1 MLYASSANYKV
12 LASSQ
17 ITITDQTDAA
27 NLAGHISIVKG
38 SKSQIYMTG
47 TNSPYVP
54 NWSLSD
60 SHLVIRPYLIASS
73 IFANV
78 EDAQVNPDLFD
89 PWLYPDLSNPGSP
102 SSGAPFINPNQIT
115 WTLIDAAGN
124 RTPINVTTGDDGVED
139 EGQDFGHVYTY
150 LSDRGNK
157 TIKDKRQ
164 LVIKNNIIEKDS
176 IASIEVK
183 FSFRDPFANIFIPVV
198 YSIELS
204 CISTGAGATKAVI
217 NPTNGASF
225 YNGESGTIDEHG
237 RNYLLAVAEYYKD
250 GVLESPTVLEQ
261 LIENNQ
267 ISIEWAIRSGS
278 TPGGWAILDSLNQD
292 TNPFN
297 DEELCYEIC
306 KVTGVT
312 PTGEYQTQKVSRANG
327 ATALKIYRGLIA
339 GMDVIRLTITD
350 DRVSGQESSTIQEY
364 FDYSDPT
371 LVEINSSG
379 GEKLVGG
386 AVGQDKTTLKAVVRH
401 NGKLLADDSP
411 DYGEGEHSAVG
422 IFDYYWYR
430 LSGDSKTTH
439 NMWVD
444 TYGTTHFTDV
454 NSIDY
459 RPKKGLRKM
468 EVGRDHIDKK
478 AIFTL
483 DLVDKQA
490 MARAINRANLLES
503 LPNMI
508 EIQEAKNINLRNGVP
523 ANDRMA
529 IITTAYELKAYNEGR
544 QKILINKFYEKANNK
559 TSNEDK

>member
-1 MLYASSANYKV
+1 MLYASSSNYKV

-17 ITITDQTDAA
+17 ITITDLTDAA
-27 NLAGHISIVKG
+27 NLAGHITIVKG

-47 TNSPYVP
+47 TSSPYVP

-60 SHLVIRPYLIASS
+60 SYLVIRPYLIASN
-73 IFANV
+73 ITKNI
-78 EDAQVNPDLFD
+78 EGLEVNPDLFD
-89 PWLYPDLSNPGSP
+89 PWLYPDLANPGTP

-115 WTLIDAAGN
+115 WTLIDTAGT
-124 RTPINVTTGDDGVED
+124 RFPITVSTESNGTET
-139 EGQDFGHVYTY
+139 EGQDFGHIYTY
-150 LSDRGNK
+150 TTDKGSK

-164 LVIKNNIIEKDS
+164 LVIKNNIIEKDM

-183 FSFRDPFANIFIPVV
+183 FSFRDPYANLFIPVV

-204 CISTGAGATKAVI
+204 CISTGAGATKALI

-225 YNGESGTIDEHG
+225 YNGESGTIDEEG

-250 GVLESPTVLEQ
+250 GVLETPVMLEQ

-267 ISIEWAIRSGS
+267 LSIEWAIRSGS

-312 PTGEYQTQKVSRANG
+312 SSGEYQTQKTSRANG

-350 DRVSGQESSTIQEY
+350 DRMNGQTASAIQEY
-364 FDYSDPT
+364 YDYTDPT
-371 LVEINSSG
+371 LVTIDSSG

-386 AVGQDKTTLKAVVRH
+386 AVGQDKTVLKAVVRH
-401 NGKLLADDSP
+401 NGKLLADDAP
-411 DYGEGEHSAVG
+411 DYGEGEHAALG

-430 LSGDSKTTH
+430 LSGDSRVTH
-439 NMWVD
+439 NMWLD
-444 TYGTTHFTDV
+444 KSGDIHFTDSNTV
-454 NSIDY
+454 DY
-459 RPKKGLRKM
+459 RPKTGARRM
-468 EVGRDHIDKK
+468 EVNRDHIDKK
-478 AIFTL
+478 AIFVL

-490 MARAINRANLLES
+490 MARAINRANLLAS

-508 EIQEAKNINLRNGVP
+508 EIQEAKNINLKNGVP

-529 IITTAYELKAYNEGR
+529 IITTAYELKAYNETI
-544 QKILINKFYEKANNK
+544 QKALIERFYEKANK
-559 TSNEDK
+559 K

>member
-1 MLYASSANYKV
+1 MLYASSSNYKV

-27 NLAGHISIVKG
+27 NLAGHMTIVKG
-38 SKSQIYMTG
+38 SKSQVYMTG
-47 TNSPYVP
+47 TSSPFVP

-60 SHLVIRPYLIASS
+60 GYLVIRPYLIASN
-73 IFANV
+73 ITKNV
-78 EDAQVNPDLFD
+78 DGLEVNPDLFD
-89 PWLYPDLSNPGSP
+89 PWLYPDLANPGNP
-102 SSGAPFINPNQIT
+102 SSGVPFINPNQIT
-115 WTLIDAAGN
+115 WAIIDTAGN
-124 RTPINVTTGDDGVED
+124 RTPINVSTENNGIET
-139 EGQDFGHVYTY
+139 EGQDFGHIYTY
-150 LSDRGNK
+150 TSNKGSK

-164 LVIKNNIIEKDS
+164 LVIKNNILEKDS

-183 FSFRDPFANIFIPVV
+183 FSFRDPYANIFIPVV
-198 YSIELS
+198 YNIELS

-217 NPTNGASF
+217 NATNGASF

-250 GVLESPTVLEQ
+250 GVLESPTMLEQ

-267 ISIEWAIRSGS
+267 LSIEWAIRSGS

-297 DEELCYEIC
+297 DDELCYEIC

-312 PTGEYQTQKVSRANG
+312 SSGEYQTQKTSRANG

-350 DRVSGQESSTIQEY
+350 DRMNGQTASTIQEY
-364 FDYSDPT
+364 FDYTDPT
-371 LVEINSSG
+371 LVTIDSSG

-386 AVGQDKTTLKAVVRH
+386 SVGQDKTVLKAVVRH

-411 DYGEGEHSAVG
+411 DYGEGENAALG

-430 LSGDSKTTH
+430 LSGDSKVTH
-439 NMWVD
+439 NMWLD
-444 TYGTTHFTDV
+444 SYGDMHFTDSTTV
-454 NSIDY
+454 DY
-459 RPKKGLRKM
+459 RPKTGARRM
-468 EVGRDHIDKK
+468 EVTRDHIDKK
-478 AIFTL
+478 ALFTL

-508 EIQEAKNINLRNGVP
+508 EIQEAKNINLKNGVP

-529 IITTAYELKAYNEGR
+529 IITTAYELKAYNETI
-544 QKILINKFYEKANNK
+544 QKTLVNRFYEKANK
-559 TSNEDK
+559 K

>member
-1 MLYASSANYKV
+1 MLYASSSNYKV

-38 SKSQIYMTG
+38 SKSQVYMTG
-47 TNSPYVP
+47 TSSPYVP

-60 SHLVIRPYLIASS
+60 SYLVIRPYLIASN
-73 IFANV
+73 IYQTIENQ
-78 EDAQVNPDLFD
+78 QVNADLFD
-89 PWLYPDLSNPGSP
+89 PWLYPDLANPGSP
-102 SSGAPFINPNQIT
+102 STGAPFINPNQIT

-124 RTPINVTTGDDGVED
+124 RTPINVTTGEDGVED

-150 LSDRGNK
+150 TSEKGNK

-164 LVIKNNIIEKDS
+164 LVIKNNIVEKDS
-176 IASIEVK
+176 IVSIEVK

-225 YNGESGTIDEHG
+225 YNGESGTIDDQG

-297 DEELCYEIC
+297 DDELCYEIC
-306 KVTGVT
+306 KVTGVSD
-312 PTGEYQTQKVSRANG
+312 TGEYTVQKTSRANG

-350 DRVSGQESSTIQEY
+350 DRMNGQTASTIQEY
-364 FDYSDPT
+364 FDYTDPT
-371 LVEINSSG
+371 LVTIDSSG

-386 AVGQDKTTLKAVVRH
+386 SVGQDRTVLKAVVRH
-401 NGKLLADDSP
+401 NGKLLDDDSP
-411 DYGEGEHSAVG
+411 DYGEGDNASLG

-430 LSGDSKTTH
+430 LSGDSKVTH
-439 NMWVD
+439 NMWTD
-444 TYGTTHFTDV
+444 SYGDMHFTSVDSV
-454 NSIDY
+454 DY
-459 RPKKGLRKM
+459 RPQKGARKM
-468 EVGRDHIDKK
+468 EVSRDHIDKK

-490 MARAINRANLLES
+490 MARAMNRASLLES

-508 EIQEAKNINLRNGVP
+508 EIQEAKNINLKNGVP
-523 ANDRMA
+523 ITDRMA
-529 IITTAYELKAYNEGR
+529 IITTAYELKAYNETI
-544 QKILINKFYEKANNK
+544 QKTLVNRFYEKANK
-559 TSNEDK
+559 R

>member
-1 MLYASSANYKV
+1 MLYASSSNYKV

-38 SKSQIYMTG
+38 SKSQVYMTG
-47 TNSPYVP
+47 TSSPYVP

-60 SHLVIRPYLIASS
+60 SYLVIRPYLIASNIYQTIES
-73 IFANV
+73 Q
-78 EDAQVNPDLFD
+78 QVNADLFD
-89 PWLYPDLSNPGSP
+89 PWLYPDLANPGSP
-102 SSGAPFINPNQIT
+102 STGAPFINPNQIT

-124 RTPINVTTGDDGVED
+124 RTPINVTTGEDGVED

-150 LSDRGNK
+150 TSEKGNK

-164 LVIKNNIIEKDS
+164 LVIKNNIVEKDS
-176 IASIEVK
+176 IVSIEVK

-225 YNGESGTIDEHG
+225 YNGESGTIDDQG

-297 DEELCYEIC
+297 DDELCYEIC

-312 PTGEYQTQKVSRANG
+312 GTGEYTVQKTSRANG

-350 DRVSGQESSTIQEY
+350 DRMNGQTASTIQEY
-364 FDYSDPT
+364 FDYTDPT
-371 LVEINSSG
+371 LVTIDSSG

-386 AVGQDKTTLKAVVRH
+386 SVGQDRTVLKAVVRH
-401 NGKLLADDSP
+401 NGKLLDDDSP
-411 DYGEGEHSAVG
+411 DYGEGDNASLG

-430 LSGDSKTTH
+430 LSGDSKVTH
-439 NMWVD
+439 NMWTD
-444 TYGTTHFTDV
+444 SYGDMHFTSVDSV
-454 NSIDY
+454 DY
-459 RPKKGLRKM
+459 RPQKGARKM
-468 EVGRDHIDKK
+468 EVSRDHIDKK

-490 MARAINRANLLES
+490 MARAMNRASLLES

-508 EIQEAKNINLRNGVP
+508 EIQEAKNINLKNGVP
-523 ANDRMA
+523 ITDRMA
-529 IITTAYELKAYNEGR
+529 IITTAYELKAYNETI
-544 QKILINKFYEKANNK
+544 QKTLVNRFYEKANK
-559 TSNEDK
+559 R

>member
-1 MLYASSANYKV
+1 MLYASSSNYKV

-38 SKSQIYMTG
+38 SKSQVYMTG
-47 TNSPYVP
+47 TSSPYVP

-60 SHLVIRPYLIASS
+60 SYLVIRPYLIASN
-73 IFANV
+73 IYKTIENQ
-78 EDAQVNPDLFD
+78 QVNADLFD
-89 PWLYPDLSNPGSP
+89 PWLYPDLANPGSP
-102 SSGAPFINPNQIT
+102 STGAPFINPDQIT
-115 WTLIDAAGN
+115 WTLIDTAGN
-124 RTPINVTTGDDGVED
+124 RTPINVTTESNGTET

-150 LSDRGNK
+150 ASEKGSK

-164 LVIKNNIIEKDS
+164 LVIKNNIVEKDS
-176 IASIEVK
+176 IVSIEVR

-225 YNGESGTIDEHG
+225 YNGESGTIDDQG
-237 RNYLLAVAEYYKD
+237 RSYLLAVAEYYKD

-297 DEELCYEIC
+297 DDELCYEIC

-312 PTGEYQTQKVSRANG
+312 DAGEYQTQKVSRANG

-350 DRVSGQESSTIQEY
+350 DRMNGQTASTIQEY
-364 FDYSDPT
+364 FDYTDPT
-371 LVEINSSG
+371 LVTIDSSG
-379 GEKLVGG
+379 GEKLMGG
-386 AVGQDKTTLKAVVRH
+386 SVGQDRTVLKAVVRH
-401 NGKLLADDSP
+401 NGKLLDDDSP
-411 DYGEGEHSAVG
+411 DYGEGDNASLG

-430 LSGDSKTTH
+430 LSGDSKVTH
-439 NMWVD
+439 NMWID
-444 TYGTTHFTDV
+444 SHGDMHFTSVDSV
-454 NSIDY
+454 DY
-459 RPKKGLRKM
+459 RPQKGTRKM
-468 EVGRDHIDKK
+468 EVNRDHIDKK

-490 MARAINRANLLES
+490 MARAMNRASLLES

-508 EIQEAKNINLRNGVP
+508 EIQEAKNINLKNGVP
-523 ANDRMA
+523 ITDRMA
-529 IITTAYELKAYNEGR
+529 IITTAYELKAYNETI
-544 QKILINKFYEKANNK
+544 QKTLVNRFYEKANK
-559 TSNEDK
+559 R

>member
-1 MLYASSANYKV
+1 MLYASSSNYKV

-27 NLAGHISIVKG
+27 NLAGHITIVKG
-38 SKSQIYMTG
+38 SKSQIHMTG
-47 TNSPYVP
+47 TSSPYVP

-60 SHLVIRPYLIASS
+60 SHLVIRPYIIASN
-73 IFANV
+73 INRTI
-78 EDAQVNPDLFD
+78 EGQQINPDLFD
-89 PWLYPDLSNPGSP
+89 PWIFPDLSNPGEP
-102 SSGAPFINPNQIT
+102 SSGAPFINPDQIS
-115 WTLIDAAGN
+115 WTLIDTAGN
-124 RTPINVTTGDDGVED
+124 RTPIEVATESNGTET
-139 EGQDFGHVYTY
+139 EGQDFGHIYTY
-150 LSDRGNK
+150 TDSSGSK

-176 IASIEVK
+176 IASIEVR

-225 YNGESGTIDEHG
+225 YNGETGTLDDQG

-250 GVLESPTVLEQ
+250 GVLESPTTLEQ

-297 DEELCYEIC
+297 DEELCYEVC

-312 PTGEYQTQKVSRANG
+312 STGEYTVQKASRANG

-350 DRVSGQESSTIQEY
+350 DRMNGQEASTIQEY

-371 LVEINSSG
+371 LVEISSSG

-386 AVGQDKTTLKAVVRH
+386 SVGQDSTILKAVVRH
-401 NGKLLADDSP
+401 NGKLLDDDSP
-411 DYGEGEHSAVG
+411 DYGEGANAAQG

-430 LSGDSKTTH
+430 LSGDSKVTH
-439 NMWVD
+439 NMWLD
-444 TYGTTHFTDV
+444 SYGEMHFTDTTSV
-454 NSIDY
+454 DY
-459 RPKKGLRKM
+459 RPKTGARKM
-468 EVGRDHIDKK
+468 EINRNHIDKK
-478 AIFTL
+478 ALFTL

-490 MARAINRANLLES
+490 MARAANRASLLQS

-508 EIQEAKNINLRNGVP
+508 ELNEARNINLRNGVA

-529 IITTAYELKAYNEGR
+529 LMTTAYELKAYNETL
-544 QKILINKFYEKANNK
+544 QKTLVKRFYEKVEQK
-559 TSNEDK
+559 